1 MKTMDNNKQTG
12 ANSSVGMETTSEE
25 SAKVKSGQGKDSRFA
40 WLAGLFSGWMSWN
53 KAVRKAVIYLVCA
66 LACVVAGVVIVKCYA
81 DKDDD
86 LQIQETM
93 LTINEIKLKGEIY
106 VCSALIEDYTVKR
119 KTEKRLLLS
128 DKEHSCIQTLTQKC
142 SYKIDLSEVGY
153 LVNDS
158 IGVVYVR
165 MPDIQYVATTQK
177 ASFISDDSQY
187 WAENMPNTNAMKK
200 TVEQQIRHR
209 FDTPNNR
216 RKAQRYAEDA
226 IIDMLSKLGYQ
237 TEFFN
242 TVEDM
247 SVE

>member
-1 MKTMDNNKQTG
+1 MRKYGEYKDVKKKAIDTSSDEMDDKRG
-12 ANSSVGMETTSEE
+12 
-25 SAKVKSGQGKDSRFA
+25 RFA
-40 WLAGLFSGWMSWN
+40 WLATTISGWVSWN
-53 KAVRKAVIYLVCA
+53 RVVWKILVYLICAVV
-66 LACVVAGVVIVKCYA
+66 CVVAGVAIVKCYS
-81 DKDDD
+81 DQDDGI
-86 LQIQETM
+86 QIQESM
-93 LTINEIKLKGEIY
+93 VTINEIKLKGEIY
-106 VCSALIEDYTVKR
+106 VCSALIEDYAVKR
-119 KTEKRLLLS
+119 KTEKRMILS

-158 IGVVYVR
+158 IGVIYVR
-165 MPDIQYVATTQK
+165 MPDVQYVATTQK

-200 TVEQQIRHR
+200 KVEEQIRQR

-226 IIDMLSKLGYQ
+226 IIGMISKLGYQ

-242 TVEDM
+242 TIEDA
-247 SVE
+247 SVEE

>member
-1 MKTMDNNKQTG
+1 MRKYGEYEDVKKKVIDISSDEMDDKRG
-12 ANSSVGMETTSEE
+12 
-25 SAKVKSGQGKDSRFA
+25 RFA
-40 WLAGLFSGWMSWN
+40 WLATTISGWGSWN
-53 KAVRKAVIYLVCA
+53 RVVRKILVYLICAVV
-66 LACVVAGVVIVKCYA
+66 CVVAGVAIVKCYS
-81 DKDDD
+81 DQDDGI
-86 LQIQETM
+86 QIQESM
-93 LTINEIKLKGEIY
+93 VTINEIKLKGEIY
-106 VCSALIEDYTVKR
+106 VCSALIEDYAVKR
-119 KTEKRLLLS
+119 KTEKRMILS

-158 IGVVYVR
+158 IGVIYVR
-165 MPDIQYVATTQK
+165 MPDVQYVATTQK

-200 TVEQQIRHR
+200 KVEEQIRQR

-226 IIDMLSKLGYQ
+226 IIGMISKLGYQ

-242 TVEDM
+242 TIEDA
-247 SVE
+247 SVEE